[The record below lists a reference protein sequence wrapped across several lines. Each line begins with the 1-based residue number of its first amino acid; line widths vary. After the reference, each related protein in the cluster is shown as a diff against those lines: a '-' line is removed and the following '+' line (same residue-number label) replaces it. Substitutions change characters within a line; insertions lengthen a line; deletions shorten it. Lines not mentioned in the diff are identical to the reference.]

1 MLPLRF
7 SLLLLLLC
15 YAGLANASWSGVSFE
30 LGNTDSDWAFE
41 DDTREAQISQ
51 IGIQIEEKTES
62 NLTVGGSIGYVDLR
76 TVAASDSVA
85 ETMKFEGQFIGF
97 YLRQPLRF
105 NDHISLHGTFSL
117 RYTTAS
123 ESGDGDDRAE
133 IDWIESVFELGLS
146 LRFANLRIT
155 PYTAYHDI
163 DGDIS
168 GDGTDVFEIDE
179 TLTRGLR
186 FDYFVEDTAFIR
198 FEFVSGGVEGGYINF
213 VRRY

>member
-1 MLPLRF
+1 MLALRI
-7 SLLLLLLC
+7 SLVLLLLSHT
-15 YAGLANASWSGVSFE
+15 GLTNAAWSGVSFE

-51 IGIQIEEKTES
+51 ISIQIEEKTES
-62 NLTVGGSIGYVDLR
+62 KLTVGGSIGYVDLR
-76 TVAASDSVA
+76 TVASSDSAA
-85 ETMKFEGQFIGF
+85 ETMKFDGQFISV

-105 NDHISLHGTFSL
+105 NDHLSLHGAFSF
-117 RYTTAS
+117 RYTTGS
-123 ESGDGDDRAE
+123 ESGDSDDRAG
-133 IDWIESVFELGLS
+133 IDWTESVFELGLS
-146 LRFANLRIT
+146 LRFANFRVT

-198 FEFVSGGVEGGYINF
+198 FEFSSGGVEGGYINF